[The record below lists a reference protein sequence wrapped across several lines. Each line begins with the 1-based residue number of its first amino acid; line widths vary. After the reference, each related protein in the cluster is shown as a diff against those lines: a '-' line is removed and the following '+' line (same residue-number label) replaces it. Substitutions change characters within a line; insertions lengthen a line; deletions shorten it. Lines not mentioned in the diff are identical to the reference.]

1 MVVKRERLITKG
13 PCKGSFKVIEVFC
26 MVVRGWIHAIV
37 KIHRNT
43 HHKEQIILCV
53 NEKKIM
59 MDPGSQPV
67 NNEPN
72 CIAQVKITIY
82 LHFVEGGQGAEEL
95 TKVTLGNGVLTGNC
109 KAKDKKL
116 YVNTVL

>member
-1 MVVKRERLITKG
+1 MVAKGEWLITKG
-13 PCKGSFKVIEVFC
+13 PCKGRFKVIEVFC
-26 MVVRGWIHAIV
+26 MVVGCWIHAFV
-37 KIHRNT
+37 KIHRNI
-43 HHKEQIILCV
+43 HHKEQIILCA

-59 MDPGSQPV
+59 MDLGSQPGT
-67 NNEPN
+67 NESN

-116 YVNTVL
+116 YVNTIL